1 MKHMPKALAAAP
13 KEWFRFAAVAQ
24 AADGATSAD
33 VYIYDQIGENWWG
46 GGVSAKKFAEQ
57 IDALDVDTIRL
68 FLNSPGGAAW
78 EGLTIMNALRRHRA
92 RVEVTVDGLAAS
104 AASVI
109 TMAGDHITMNRGS
122 MLMIHDAWG
131 YAIGNATDMEETAKI
146 LGKLS
151 DSYADSYA
159 ARAGHDRAHW
169 RGLMKAETWF
179 SAQEAF
185 DAGLADAWEAAADGD
200 ESDAAARFDLSS
212 FGFAY
217 AGRAHAPAPPVS
229 VTKTPDSTEPGGT
242 NRKENVVAHDDFK
255 AGLIERLGMTDAN
268 ASDETV
274 LAALDQA
281 LNEQAAPTPVAELP
295 EGVVTIDATVLAELQ
310 SQASQ
315 GVQAL
320 AAQTSARRDGIIDAA
335 LKEGRITA
343 ASKDSFRALLDA
355 DEDGTSKVLA
365 AMAPNT
371 VPVAEIGHAAG
382 EVSAEDA
389 LYVSAWGDDEK
400 EA

>member
-1 MKHMPKALAAAP
+1 MKNMPQALAAAP
-13 KEWFRFAAVAQ
+13 RDWFKIQ
-24 AADGATSAD
+24 AAATNDEGASSAD

-78 EGLTIMNALRRHRA
+78 EGLTIMNSLRRHRA

-131 YAIGNATDMEETAKI
+131 FAIGNAADLEETAGI
-146 LGKLS
+146 LSKLS

-159 ARAGHDRAHW
+159 ARAGKDRAHW
-169 RGLMKAETWF
+169 RDLMKAETWF
-179 SAQEAF
+179 SAEEAV
-185 DAGLADAWEAAADGD
+185 DAGLADDWDDAPDADAEG
-200 ESDAAARFDLSS
+200 AAARFDLSK

-217 AGRAHAPAPPVS
+217 AGRAHAPAPPVG
-229 VTKTPDSTEPGGT
+229 VTKTPDSSEPGGT
-242 NRKENVVAHDDFK
+242 NRKENVVAYDDLK
-255 AGLIERLGMTDAN
+255 AGLAKRLGVTDAE
-268 ASDETV
+268 ASDDV
-274 LAALDQA
+274 LLAALDETLEESA
-281 LNEQAAPTPVAELP
+281 DTNPATELP
-295 EGVVTIDATVLAELQ
+295 EGVVTIDATVLTDLQ
-310 SQASQ
+310 AKASQ

-320 AAQTSARRDGIIDAA
+320 AAQTSERRDGIIQSA
-335 LKEGRITA
+335 LREGRITP
-343 ASKDSFRALLDA
+343 ASADHFRTLLDT
-355 DEDGTSKVLA
+355 DEENTTKVLA
-365 AMAPNT
+365 AMAKNT
-371 VPVAEIGHAAG
+371 VPVAETGHAAG
-382 EVSAEDA
+382 EMSAEDA
-389 LYVSAWGDDEK
+389 IYASAWGADEK

>member
-1 MKHMPKALAAAP
+1 MNHMPKALAAAP

-131 YAIGNATDMEETAKI
+131 FAIGNATDMEETAGI

-169 RGLMKAETWF
+169 RELMKAETWF
-179 SAQEAF
+179 SAEEAV
-185 DAGLADAWEAAADGD
+185 DAGLADTWDDADDAA
-200 ESDAAARFDLSS
+200 DAAARFDLST

-217 AGRAHAPAPPVS
+217 AGRAHAPAPPVA
-229 VTKTPDSTEPGGT
+229 VIKTPDSTEPGGT
-242 NRKENVVAHDDFK
+242 NRKENVVANDDFK
-255 AGLIERLGMTDAN
+255 AGLIERLGMTDAD
-268 ASDETV
+268 ASDEAV
-274 LAALDQA
+274 LAALDET
-281 LNEQAAPTPVAELP
+281 LDEQADPNPAAQLP
-295 EGVVTIDATVLAELQ
+295 EGVVAIDATALAELR
-310 SQASQ
+310 SQAAQ

-320 AAQTSARRDGIIDAA
+320 AAQTKARRDGIIGDALA
-335 LKEGRITA
+335 SGRITPD
-343 ASKDSFRALLDA
+343 SKDGFRALLDA
-355 DEDGTSKVLA
+355 DEERTAKVLA
-365 AMAPNT
+365 AMVPNT
-371 VPVAEIGHAAG
+371 VPVAEIGHAVG
-382 EVSAEDA
+382 EVSADDA
-389 LYVSAWGDDEK
+389 LYAAAWGTDEK